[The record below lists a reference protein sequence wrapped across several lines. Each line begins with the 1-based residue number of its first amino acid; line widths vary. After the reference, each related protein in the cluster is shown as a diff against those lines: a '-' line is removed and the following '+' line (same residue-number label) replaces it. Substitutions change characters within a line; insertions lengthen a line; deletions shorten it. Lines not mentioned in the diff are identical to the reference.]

1 MSVSA
6 RPSDMGL
13 CRVVRVCYEPGTGTV
28 SGYVAFALRHQFPG
42 SLTCLLRSSILL
54 LIPAI
59 AFVAL
64 AMANNGERHEDAR
77 YLLMCKRSL

>member
-1 MSVSA
+1 MSVGA

-13 CRVVRVCYEPGTGTV
+13 CRVVRTCYEPGTV

-42 SLTCLLRSSILL
+42 SLSCLLRSSVLL

-59 AFVAL
+59 AIVAL
-64 AMANNGERHEDAR
+64 AMASHCERHEDAQ
-77 YLLMCKRSL
+77 YLVMCKRSL